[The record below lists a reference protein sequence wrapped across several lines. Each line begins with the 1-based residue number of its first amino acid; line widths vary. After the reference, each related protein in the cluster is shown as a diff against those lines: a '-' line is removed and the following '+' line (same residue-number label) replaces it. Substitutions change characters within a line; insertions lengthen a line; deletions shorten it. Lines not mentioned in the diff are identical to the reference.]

1 MENQKSYCLNCRK
14 EVSNDTGKCDCGG
27 HSFAFGDLK
36 VEGEKIVCKCGNDT
50 FNRTAHMDFTHKATT
65 SMVCTKCGNLCGTEH
80 YRDEEELMYWS

>member
-50 FNRTAHMDFTHKATT
+50 LIIIRRWD
-65 SMVCTKCGNLCGTEH
+65 KCEKSNTGTRIH
-80 YRDEEELMYWS
+80 A